1 MPESSYFGKWLRHK
15 RRSLDLTQKA
25 FADQIGCAEITV
37 RRMEAGE
44 YKPSK
49 ELALVLFEKLGIAE
63 PERTQWI
70 SFARGLSDLPIQS
83 ISQPNEPNSNLPVPL
98 SSFIGR
104 EKEQAEVIKL
114 ISKHRLVA
122 LIGSGGVG
130 KTRLSIKV
138 GEQLLENYRDG
149 VWLVELASLNDPAL
163 LPQTTASLFG
173 LIAHSDI
180 SHMDLLV
187 NFLCTKSALLIL
199 DNCEHLLD
207 ACAHLADTILK
218 SCPHLKILVTSRE
231 PLEITGEAL
240 YRLSSLGLPSLPYQL
255 DTLMDF
261 ESVQLFE
268 ERAQLI
274 QFDFSLTPEN
284 AASIVQICRH
294 LDGIP
299 LALELAAAKVGVL
312 SAAQIARQLGEN
324 LNVLAGGSRMALP
337 RHQTLRASMNWSWSL
352 LTKAEQRSMRQLS
365 VFAGGWTL
373 ESAGS
378 ICDGNVLDLLNSL
391 VTKSLIVRNQG
402 TEKNVRYSFHETIR
416 QYVREKLSESGESEV
431 VRGRHLDFF
440 LALSVQ
446 FEREVHG
453 AQMSNW
459 LKSVDAEYDNLRQ
472 AMKWAAE
479 SGQAPLGLRL
489 GYALHYF
496 WLSRGYWSVGREAL
510 EQLLA
515 CPEAAEHTIVRA
527 DALNLAGDLATQ
539 QGDLMAAR
547 PLLEESRSI
556 GLELGEEGKS
566 SLGWSTMLLGQ
577 SWIDH
582 DPARAQQNLDQ
593 SIILLREAG
602 ETWRLAIAV
611 LVRGNLAES
620 QGELLQARQLFSE
633 SLAILRNIRDK
644 LTSVIP
650 SGALG
655 RIFYDLG
662 DYAAASPH
670 LHDALDLYRGIDDK
684 EYTPG
689 TLADLGSI
697 ALLQGNVAQA
707 IAYFEESLART
718 RELMNKRDIANVLS
732 KLGIALCH
740 HGEVA
745 RAMALLQEGLELSQA
760 IGNTY
765 STAACLIGLASL
777 QQQSRRA
784 AQMLTAAQAAFERSA
799 GFIDPLYR
807 MEQARAENKI
817 REVLNA
823 RDFEKYSEEGRAMTV
838 ERAVA
843 FALETSEGI

>member
-1 MPESSYFGKWLRHK
+1 LR
-15 RRSLDLTQKA
+15 
-25 FADQIGCAEITV
+25 
-37 RRMEAGE
+37 
-44 YKPSK
+44 
-49 ELALVLFEKLGIAE
+49 
-63 PERTQWI
+63 
-70 SFARGLSDLPIQS
+70 
-83 ISQPNEPNSNLPVPL
+83 
-98 SSFIGR
+98 
-104 EKEQAEVIKL
+104 
-114 ISKHRLVA
+114 
-122 LIGSGGVG
+122 
-130 KTRLSIKV
+130 
-138 GEQLLENYRDG
+138 
-149 VWLVELASLNDPAL
+149 
-163 LPQTTASLFG
+163 
-173 LIAHSDI
+173 
-180 SHMDLLV
+180 
-187 NFLCTKSALLIL
+187 
-199 DNCEHLLD
+199 
-207 ACAHLADTILK
+207 
-218 SCPHLKILVTSRE
+218 
-231 PLEITGEAL
+231 
-240 YRLSSLGLPSLPYQL
+240 
-255 DTLMDF
+255 DF

-299 LALELAAAKVGVL
+299 LAIELAAAKVGVL
-312 SAAQIARQLGEN
+312 SPAQIARQLGES
-324 LNVLAGGSRMALP
+324 LNVLAGGSRTALP

-352 LTKAEQRSMRQLS
+352 LTEAEQRLMRQLS

-373 ESAGS
+373 EAAGS

-391 VTKSLIVRNQG
+391 VTKSLIVRNQR
-402 TEKNVRYSFHETIR
+402 TEKNVRYAFHETIR
-416 QYVREKLSESGESEV
+416 QYAREKLAESGESEV

-453 AQMSNW
+453 PQMSNW

-472 AMKWAAE
+472 AMNWAAE

-496 WLSRGYWSVGREAL
+496 WLLRGYWSVGREAL
-510 EQLLA
+510 ERLLA

-527 DALNLAGDLATQ
+527 DALNLAGDLASQ

-547 PLLEESRSI
+547 PLLEESTSI
-556 GLELGEEGKS
+556 GLELEEAGKS

-577 SWIDH
+577 SWIGH
-582 DPARAQQNLDQ
+582 DPARAEQELDQ

-633 SLAILRNIRDK
+633 SRAILRNIRDK

-650 SGALG
+650 IGALG

-662 DYAAASPH
+662 DYAAASAH
-670 LHDALDLYRGIDDK
+670 LHEALDLYRGIDDK

-697 ALLQGNVAQA
+697 ALLKGNAAQA

-732 KLGIALCH
+732 KLGIALSH

-745 RAMALLQEGLELSQA
+745 RATALLQEGLELSQA

-765 STAACLIGLASL
+765 STAACLTGLASL
-777 QQQSRRA
+777 QQQPRRA
-784 AQMLTAAQAAFERSA
+784 AQMLAAAQAAFERRA

-807 MEQARAENKI
+807 VEQARVENKI
-817 REVLNA
+817 REVLDA
-823 RDFEKYSEEGRAMTV
+823 QDFAKFSEEGRAMTV
-838 ERAVA
+838 EQAVA
-843 FALETSEGI
+843 LALEPSEGI